1 MPAAVISKG
10 ASVMVAPFAFWIL
23 AATTTLLASPSRMV
37 MAAACPAAAAGER
50 VRVEYVYDGDTIKL
64 DDGRRLRFI
73 GINTPELNDKHT
85 RLLANAARSALQHLL
100 DSGDQTLLL
109 QHGQQRQDHYGR
121 ILAHPFLEN
130 GVNVAA
136 SLLQQGFATV
146 LVVPPNTWG
155 AHCYQRIENEA
166 RIDRKG
172 LWGHSDYQ
180 PQAADKL
187 PLSTRGFRIVQ
198 GRVNGIRDSRYTL
211 WIDIDGPLVLQISK
225 QDLGNFD
232 SLESLI
238 GKQIEARGWIRQVQ
252 DDLRMKV
259 RHSAALVAITMAQKN
274 ND

>member
-1 MPAAVISKG
+1 
-10 ASVMVAPFAFWIL
+10 MVAPFAFWIL

-109 QHGQQRQDHYGR
+109 Q
-121 ILAHPFLEN
+121 
-130 GVNVAA
+130 
-136 SLLQQGFATV
+136 QGFATA